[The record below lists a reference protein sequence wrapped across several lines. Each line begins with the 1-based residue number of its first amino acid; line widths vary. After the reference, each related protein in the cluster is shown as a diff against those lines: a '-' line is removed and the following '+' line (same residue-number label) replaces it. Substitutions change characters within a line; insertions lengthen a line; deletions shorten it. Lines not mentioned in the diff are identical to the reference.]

1 MFEMDNIPYWGFVSF
16 GVLII
21 LLVIGIIFSR
31 LYERASAEQSFVRTG
46 LNPSKK
52 HRLACLL

>member
-1 MFEMDNIPYWGFVSF
+1 MDNIPYWGFVAV

-46 LNPSKK
+46 LGG
-52 HRLACLL
+52 